1 MFLSQIYAFFG
12 VPFRGLKNMVAYQK
26 WQIWG
31 MPWSWLHITT
41 LDDEYTLKLQEK
53 KPEKNVICNWG
64 HKEAEQCLTNVTQ
77 IYRDGSKYAV
87 NVQNTAKHT
96 TK

>member
-1 MFLSQIYAFFG
+1 MNIHSSIVQKKREQIQT
-12 VPFRGLKNMVAYQK
+12 KYQPNAGK
-26 WQIWG
+26 RDI
-31 MPWSWLHITT
+31 M
-41 LDDEYTLKLQEK
+41 
-53 KPEKNVICNWG
+53 CNWG
-64 HKEAEQCLTNVTQ
+64 HKEVEQCPTNGTQ